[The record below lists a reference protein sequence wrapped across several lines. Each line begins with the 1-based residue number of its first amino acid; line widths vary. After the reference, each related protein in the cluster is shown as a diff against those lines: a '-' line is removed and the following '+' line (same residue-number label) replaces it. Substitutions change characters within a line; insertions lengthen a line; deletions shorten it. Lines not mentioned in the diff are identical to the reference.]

1 MYQTE
6 IYQPIGNPD
15 YRSRESFSTSVPGT
29 ALLLPHT
36 VQRICSK
43 VGSILAIA
51 IGERVKVKPTFL
63 QTGKR
68 ADVQR
73 EGLRIQSS
81 KSETILLS
89 IFLGFSSARPKLKTI
104 LYKQEDASPKRV
116 RYVTL
121 KSISELGLPKEQKDG
136 VNLFGSRELR
146 PPPLF

>member
-6 IYQPIGNPD
+6 IYQPIRNPD
-15 YRSRESFSTSVPGT
+15 YRSRKSFSISVPGT

-51 IGERVKVKPTFL
+51 VAEKVKVKPTFL

-81 KSETILLS
+81 KSGTILPS
-89 IFLGFSSARPKLKTI
+89 IFLGFPSA
-104 LYKQEDASPKRV
+104 
-116 RYVTL
+116 
-121 KSISELGLPKEQKDG
+121 LP
-136 VNLFGSRELR
+136 
-146 PPPLF
+146 